1 MNGLFQDVLHGFRQ
15 LHKTSGI
22 AAAASFTLALGIAA
36 TSAVFS
42 LTYTVLLRPLP
53 FPNGERL
60 VRIFSSNPASGVG
73 ETNVSYDDFEDL
85 QQQSQNFAHMAAF
98 ATGGAFLTGDGSAE
112 RVGAIGVTGDFF
124 AVLGSQPVLGRVLTP
139 ADQGSGAAVISY
151 SLWQRRYGGRVDVL
165 GHHLNFNGVAAS
177 VVGV

>member
-1 MNGLFQDVLHGFRQ
+1 MRLMNGLFQDVKHAFRQ
-15 LHKTSGI
+15 LNKNRGVT
-22 AAAASFTLALGIAA
+22 AAASFTLALGMAA

-42 LTYTVLLRPLP
+42 LTYAVLLHPLP

-60 VRIFSSNPASGVG
+60 VRIFSSHPASGAG

-85 QQQSQNFAHMAAF
+85 QRQSRSFAYLAAF

-124 AVLGSQPVLGRVLTP
+124 AVLGRQPVLGHVLTP
-139 ADQGSGAAVISY
+139 ADQGSG
-151 SLWQRRYGGRVDVL
+151 G
-165 GHHLNFNGVAAS
+165 
-177 VVGV
+177 